1 LRIFPATVGLIIK
14 DMSKNFFRTVL
25 GDRPS
30 TEMGLTYAHEHIV
43 IDDCYVTGKH
53 PEFLLNDVDK
63 ITEELSDFYQ
73 AGGRTV
79 IDAMPANAGRN
90 VLKAAA
96 ISQSSGVQII
106 LSTGIHLEEYYPE
119 NHWRYAYTEDELTQ
133 LFIADVT
140 EGIDEFDYSGPYVKR
155 TSHKAGLI
163 KLATGDDPFT
173 KHQEKIFRAV
183 VNTHLETG
191 VPILTHT
198 NFGRQALEQAKLFE
212 KLGAKLD
219 HVVLSHVD
227 RAKSVDYNRA
237 VLDVGVRVEYDSAF
251 RWKKEAQNHTL
262 NLLEQ
267 LLPDYPD
274 QVTMGMDMA
283 KNTYWKSY
291 GGSPGLNYLIET
303 IPDFLKSKG
312 MESYY
317 ENLFFDNPKKLY
329 SFF

>member
-1 LRIFPATVGLIIK
+1 MAGLRIE
-14 DMSKNFFRTVL
+14 DMSQHFFRAVL

-30 TEMGLTYAHEHIV
+30 TEMGLTYSHEHIV

-63 ITEELSDFYQ
+63 ISKELTNFHQ

-79 IDAMPANAGRN
+79 VDTMPANAGRN

-96 ISQSSGVQII
+96 ISERSKVNII
-106 LSTGIHLEEYYPE
+106 LTTGIHLEQYYPE

-133 LFIADVT
+133 LFIADIE
-140 EGIDEFDYSGPYVKR
+140 EGIDEFDYSGPFVKR
-155 TSHKAGLI
+155 TKHKAGLI

-173 KHQEKIFRAV
+173 KHQERIFRAV
-183 VNTHLETG
+183 VNAHLETG
-191 VPILTHT
+191 APILTHT

-212 KLGAKLD
+212 KLGAKLE

-227 RAKSVDYNRA
+227 RAKSVDYNRS

-251 RWKKEAQNHTL
+251 RWKNGEPNHTL
-262 NLLEQ
+262 NLVEK
-267 LLPDYPD
+267 LLPEFSD
-274 QVTMGMDMA
+274 QITMGMDMA

-291 GGSPGLNYLIET
+291 GGGPGLNYLIET

-312 MESYY
+312 LEAYY
-317 ENLFFDNPKKLY
+317 KNLFFENPKHLY
-329 SFF
+329 SFS